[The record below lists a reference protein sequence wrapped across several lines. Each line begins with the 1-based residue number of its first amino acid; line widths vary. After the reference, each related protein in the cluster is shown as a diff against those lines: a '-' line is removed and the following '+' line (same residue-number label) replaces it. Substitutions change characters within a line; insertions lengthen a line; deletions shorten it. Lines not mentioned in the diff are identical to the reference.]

1 MKKKRI
7 FVSIS
12 VFSIVL
18 IFVIVWANCRIKDV
32 AESFISDNTQLL
44 PKVKTG
50 LLLGAGKYMENGD
63 INEYFSKRVQAA
75 VTLYEN
81 GNIRYILVSGDNS
94 TQNYNE
100 PLDMKN
106 SLLEHGVPEHKIIL
120 DYAGFR
126 TFDSVIRAKEIFGQ
140 DSFIVISQKFHNERA
155 VYIARNNGIA
165 AFGYNAD
172 EVTSY
177 IGFMTNV
184 REIFAKVKVFIDTVF
199 DTKPKFLGKKIIIQ

>member
-12 VFSIVL
+12 VFFVFL
-18 IFVIVWANCRIKDV
+18 AFVILLANCRIKKV
-32 AESFISDNTQLL
+32 AEDFISDNTQQL

-50 LLLGAGKYMENGD
+50 LLLGTGKYMENGG
-63 INEYFSKRVQAA
+63 INEYFSTRIQAA
-75 VTLYEN
+75 VTLYES
-81 GNIRYILVSGDNS
+81 GKIRYILVSGDNS

-177 IGFMTNV
+177 IGFMTNI

>member
-12 VFSIVL
+12 VFSIIL

-32 AESFISDNTQLL
+32 AGSFISDNTQLL
-44 PKVKTG
+44 LKVKTG
-50 LLLGAGKYMENGD
+50 LLLGVGKYMENGG
-63 INEYFSKRVQAA
+63 INEYFSKRIQAA
-75 VTLYEN
+75 VTLYES

>member
-12 VFSIVL
+12 VFFVFL
-18 IFVIVWANCRIKDV
+18 AFVILLANCRIKKV
-32 AESFISDNTQLL
+32 AEDFISDNTQQL

-50 LLLGAGKYMENGD
+50 LLLGTGKYMENGG
-63 INEYFSKRVQAA
+63 INEYFSTRIQAA
-75 VTLYEN
+75 VTLYES
-81 GNIRYILVSGDNS
+81 GKIRYILVSGDNS